1 MANQMSKMKPKQSIR
16 LSKTSKLCFRIFI
29 TTILV
34 LTAIISSVKAATC
47 SSSVPSSAATTT
59 EQCSRRSSVQKPLLL
74 VLANLSKWQCSSS
87 KKGGCFWLPNLGGF
101 VSILSNP
108 EESVCRCN
116 WAKCVSCKQWKS
128 SGGAQTISKW
138 RVSCQSASVVSLS

>member
-34 LTAIISSVKAATC
+34 LTAIISSVKTATC

-74 VLANLSKWQCSSS
+74 VLARLWLQQCSS
-87 KKGGCFWLPNLGGF
+87 KKGGCIWLPNLDGF
-101 VSILSNP
+101 VCIQSHQ

-116 WAKCVSCKQWKS
+116 WAKCVSCKSDRS
-128 SGGAQTISKW
+128 SSGAQTIFKW
-138 RVSCQSASVVSLS
+138 RVSCQSA